1 MQMANQ
7 GFFPGE
13 TVEDTWPKAMGEVL
27 RTSAAQVGLEIDP
40 RTVINEGSDWMVT
53 PPVGQSVRSVWA
65 AIAAAH
71 GGNFYITPE
80 DRLLLVVPRMQNAPV
95 AELECS
101 QSGYELL
108 GEGVKVDR
116 VTLKINSDV
125 GFSSGESGANNIE
138 VSCPYAN
145 QVIADYVKQTLAGVL
160 YYPVRASDLWVDPAI
175 EMHDTCCILG
185 TDRVLTT
192 WSSLDT
198 SYRLICSAKGEAD
211 NMAEPDSEYGFEDTP
226 INQLRAQSK
235 QYAIDA
241 LNGLSQE
248 EVFNKL
254 TNNGEAQGIYIQD
267 GQLFINASYLQS
279 GTLVADLIKAGIL
292 QSTNGSFRLNL
303 ETGEVI
309 IRGYTSSQDFE
320 NLENTVSQQGSEV
333 DSVKQNLITIQT
345 ASGNLALIVQSLVDN
360 GVDKVTTATGYTF
373 REDGLRIHKDGEE
386 MENKLDHS
394 GMYITRSGET
404 ILQAN
409 HQGVIAT
416 DVTVRNYLVIGN
428 NSRVEDYND
437 GRERNRTAIF
447 HLS

>member
-1 MQMANQ
+1 M
-7 GFFPGE
+7 
-13 TVEDTWPKAMGEVL
+13 
-27 RTSAAQVGLEIDP
+27 
-40 RTVINEGSDWMVT
+40 
-53 PPVGQSVRSVWA
+53 
-65 AIAAAH
+65 
-71 GGNFYITPE
+71 
-80 DRLLLVVPRMQNAPV
+80 
-95 AELECS
+95 
-101 QSGYELL
+101 
-108 GEGVKVDR
+108 
-116 VTLKINSDV
+116 
-125 GFSSGESGANNIE
+125 
-138 VSCPYAN
+138 
-145 QVIADYVKQTLAGVL
+145 L

-175 EMHDTCCILG
+175 EMHDTCCVLG
-185 TDRVLTT
+185 TDQVLTT

-211 NMAEPDSEYGFEDTP
+211 TMAEPDSEYGFEDTP

-309 IRGYTSSQDFE
+309 IGGYTSSQDFE
-320 NLENTVSQQGSEV
+320 NLGNTVSQQGSEV
-333 DSVKQNLITIQT
+333 DSIKQNLITIQT
-345 ASGNLALIVQSLVDN
+345 ASGNLAITVQSLVDN

-373 REDGLRIHKDGEE
+373 KEDGLRIHKVGEE

-394 GMYITRSGET
+394 GMYVTRSGET